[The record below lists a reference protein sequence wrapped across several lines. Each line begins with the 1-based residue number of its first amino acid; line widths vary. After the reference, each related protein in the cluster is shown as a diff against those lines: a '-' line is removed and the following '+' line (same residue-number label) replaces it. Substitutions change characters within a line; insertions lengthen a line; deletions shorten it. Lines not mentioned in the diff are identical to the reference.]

1 MDRFPCATIGVISR
15 THPNGDKTI
24 AYFGCYLVLLAS
36 VQVWGSFS
44 FNIPPLVYN
53 TYASPSTVQATVV

>member
-1 MDRFPCATIGVISR
+1 MDRFPCATIG
-15 THPNGDKTI
+15 THPNGDNTI
-24 AYFGCYLVLLAS
+24 AYFGCYLALLAS

-53 TYASPSTVQATVV
+53 SYASSSTVQATVV